1 MTRTPADP
9 VERRQP
15 NDLHYDAERRRLS
28 LGSCARSIAPDGGN
42 PAVLETFVEVVAA
55 CRGTRPNHLVD
66 VRDSDMDA
74 LSEALDL
81 EATDLRQL
89 LERVLGLSPALST
102 RLLSNLRQRRLLV
115 RMASA
120 AAGVAVVGG
129 LATGLSAA
137 PVAARASRRPPTSA
151 PAAPQVA
158 VDQPVVD
165 GPLTVDENGVG
176 LIPPVEVNA
185 DGTVLVPAVQVD
197 RPADVDA
204 APAD

>member
-1 MTRTPADP
+1 MRPLAADLQGMTRTPADP

-15 NDLHYDAERRRLS
+15 DDLRYDAEGRRLS
-28 LGSCARSIAPDGGN
+28 LGSCARAIAPDGGN
-42 PAVLETFVEVVAA
+42 RAVLETFVEVVAA

-74 LSEALDL
+74 LCEALDL
-81 EATDLRQL
+81 DATDLRQL

-129 LATGLSAA
+129 LATGLAA
-137 PVAARASRRPPTSA
+137 ERVTALLRKRSVRMTGGLLVILFGIWTLP
-151 PAAPQVA
+151 
-158 VDQPVVD
+158 
-165 GPLTVDENGVG
+165 GPHQHWLMGH
-176 LIPPVEVNA
+176 
-185 DGTVLVPAVQVD
+185 
-197 RPADVDA
+197 
-204 APAD
+204 